1 MDYIRE
7 LRFVHLGKLIK
18 GNIFFIL
25 IVRGV
30 VTIRSEVFNQL
41 KVIYFRCE
49 QCGHIKD
56 PVYTNDPKNI
66 KHGQCVSCQSTGPFK

>member
-18 GNIFFIL
+18 GNIFFII

>member
-18 GNIFFIL
+18 GNIFFLL